1 MKALLYEQHGGPE
14 VLQYRTVPDPEPGPR
29 DAVIKVALTT
39 INRLD
44 AVQRNG
50 WFTVPGF
57 SLPHI
62 SGMDV
67 AGEVVEIGAQ
77 VTRVK
82 PGDRVLVNPSMA
94 EAPEGSKLAGMDDLY
109 GELGV
114 IGSTLP
120 GGYAEQCLA
129 PETHLYPIPDD
140 MQWRRAVVFPTCW
153 MTSHHALFEVGRLQA
168 GETVLIHAAGSGVSI
183 AGIQWA
189 KQAGATVL
197 ASAGSEEKCAR
208 ALELGADQTCNNRS
222 VDVAVWAKDM
232 TGGVG
237 VDMVFDHVG
246 EALWEASLLALRP
259 RGRLVT
265 CGATSGDNVRIP
277 SLGYLYGMGLQ
288 ILGSDPFRY
297 REFGEVWERYCTGD
311 FQAVVDSVFPL
322 AEGAK
327 AQEKLLGNDFF
338 GKILLQP

>member
-129 PETHLYPIPDD
+129 PEPTCTPSRTICNGGA
-140 MQWRRAVVFPTCW
+140 QWCSPTCW
-153 MTSHHALFEVGRLQA
+153 MTSHHALFEVGRL
-168 GETVLIHAAGSGVSI
+168 
-183 AGIQWA
+183 
-189 KQAGATVL
+189 KP
-197 ASAGSEEKCAR
+197 AR
-208 ALELGADQTCNNRS
+208 RC
-222 VDVAVWAKDM
+222 
-232 TGGVG
+232 
-237 VDMVFDHVG
+237 
-246 EALWEASLLALRP
+246 
-259 RGRLVT
+259 
-265 CGATSGDNVRIP
+265 
-277 SLGYLYGMGLQ
+277 
-288 ILGSDPFRY
+288 
-297 REFGEVWERYCTGD
+297 
-311 FQAVVDSVFPL
+311 
-322 AEGAK
+322 
-327 AQEKLLGNDFF
+327 
-338 GKILLQP
+338 